1 MKTSLREFAA
11 KVRETA
17 DIVDIIGS
25 VIPLKRTGS
34 TFKALCPFH
43 REKTPSFN
51 VHPVRQIFHCFGC
64 GIGGD
69 VIKFWMMHE
78 RLDFRSAVETLAHR
92 LGLPIPELSTTPE
105 DVSREKKR
113 RLLFEVNQF
122 ALKYY
127 KKRLETKSGVEARE
141 YLSRRGVEQ
150 ELCENFQLGWATENW
165 DDFLTAA
172 GKNGYSSELLH
183 EAGLILTGKT
193 KGSFY
198 DRFRGRIIFP
208 ILDLQGH
215 CVAFGGRI
223 LSMSSDEPKYLN
235 SPETDTYKK
244 GKILY
249 GLHLAREALRGEQ
262 PALLVEG
269 YMDIIALY
277 KYGFTTGVASLG
289 TALTEDQA
297 RLLKRFTK
305 EVIFIYDG
313 DEAGQQAMLRGCEV
327 LLGQSLLVGVVVLP
341 EKDDPDTFLAH
352 HGAKTLQS
360 LIEKRIDFL
369 DFFLETGRKKFN
381 INTPEGKIAVLDM
394 LKPILEQVHQPIMF
408 NDFTMR
414 LSSGLKLEQKLIIQ
428 HIRAKSENMKKSV
441 GEIIYKQAKEGI
453 PILELGLLKILIE
466 NPDLRET
473 VQQELDSDWLTNPV
487 VKTFIQRLLQ
497 PTSGGEEINNYTGL
511 EEHVSEEEA
520 QLLREIAFLDTL
532 LPEEPGREM
541 LPIILKRLHIDHEA
555 KSRHNMVMEIQKLE
569 KEMGAD
575 KDTSG
580 LTDGIHKKTLQIW
593 QTRKNLF

>member
-51 VHPVRQIFHCFGC
+51 VHPAKQIFHCFGC

-69 VIKFWMMHE
+69 VIKFWMLHE
-78 RLDFRSAVETLAHR
+78 RLDFRSAVENLAR
-92 LGLPIPELSTTPE
+92 RIGLPVPELSATPE

-127 KKRLETKSGVEARE
+127 KKRLETKAGVEARE
-141 YLSRRGVEQ
+141 YLSRRGIEQ
-150 ELCENFQLGWATENW
+150 ELCEDFQLGWATENW

-183 EAGLILTGKT
+183 EAGLILPGKT
-193 KGSFY
+193 KGGFY

-223 LSMSSDEPKYLN
+223 LTSGEPKYLN
-235 SPETDTYKK
+235 SPETETYKK
-244 GKILY
+244 GKVLF

-262 PALLVEG
+262 SALLVEG
-269 YMDIIALY
+269 YMDLIALY
-277 KYGFTTGVASLG
+277 KFGFTTGVASLG

-369 DFFLETGRKKFN
+369 DFFFETGRKKFN
-381 INTPEGKIAVLDM
+381 INAPEGKIAVLDM

-414 LSSGLKLEQKLIIQ
+414 LSSGLNLDQKLIIQ

-441 GEIIYKQAKEGI
+441 GEVIYKQAKEGI
-453 PILELGLLKILIE
+453 PLLELGLLKILIE

-473 VQQELDSDWLTNPV
+473 VQQELNPDWLTNPV

-497 PTSGGEEINNYTGL
+497 SASGGQEISNYTGL

-520 QLLREIAFLDTL
+520 QLLREIAFWDTL
-532 LPEEPGREM
+532 MPEEPGVKM
-541 LPIILKRLHIDHEA
+541 LPIILKRLHIVHEA

-569 KEMGAD
+569 KEMSAD
-575 KDTSG
+575 KDTSD
-580 LTDGIHKKTLQIW
+580 LTDGIHQKTLQIW

>member
-51 VHPVRQIFHCFGC
+51 VHPAKQIFHCFGC

-69 VIKFWMMHE
+69 IIKFWMLHE
-78 RLDFRSAVETLAHR
+78 RLDFRSAVENLARR
-92 LGLPIPELSTTPE
+92 LGLPVPELSATPE
-105 DVSREKKR
+105 DVSKEKKR
-113 RLLFEVNQF
+113 RLLFEVNEF

-127 KKRLETKSGVEARE
+127 KKRLETKAGVEARE

-150 ELCENFQLGWATENW
+150 ELCEDFQLGWATENW
-165 DDFLTAA
+165 DDFLAAA

-183 EAGLILTGKT
+183 EAGLILPGKT

-223 LSMSSDEPKYLN
+223 LTSGEPKYLN
-235 SPETDTYKK
+235 SPETETYKK
-244 GKILY
+244 GKVLF

-269 YMDIIALY
+269 YMDLIALY
-277 KYGFTTGVASLG
+277 KFGFTTGVASLG

-341 EKDDPDTFLAH
+341 EKDDPDTFLAR

-381 INTPEGKIAVLDM
+381 INAPEGKIAVLDM

-414 LSSGLKLEQKLIIQ
+414 LSSELKLDQKLIIQ
-428 HIRAKSENMKKSV
+428 HTRAKSENMKKSV
-441 GEIIYKQAKEGI
+441 GEVIYKQAKEGI
-453 PILELGLLKILIE
+453 PLLELGLLKILIE
-466 NPDLRET
+466 NPDLREA
-473 VQQELDSDWLTNPV
+473 VQQELNPDWLTNPI
-487 VKTFIQRLLQ
+487 VKAFIQRLLQ
-497 PTSGGEEINNYTGL
+497 SASGGQEISNYTGL

-520 QLLREIAFLDTL
+520 QLLREITFLDTL
-532 LPEEPGREM
+532 MPEEPGGKM
-541 LPIILKRLHIDHEA
+541 LPIILKRLHIVHEA

-569 KEMGAD
+569 REMSAD

-580 LTDGIHKKTLQIW
+580 LTDGIHQKTLQIW

>member
-25 VIPLKRTGS
+25 IIPLKRTGS

-51 VHPVRQIFHCFGC
+51 VHPARQIFHCFGC

-69 VIKFWMMHE
+69 VIKFWMLHE
-78 RLDFRSAVETLAHR
+78 RLDFRSALETLARR
-92 LGLPIPELSTTPE
+92 LGLPVPELSATPE
-105 DVSREKKR
+105 DLSREKKR

-127 KKRLETKSGVEARE
+127 QKCLEKKAGGEARE

-150 ELCENFQLGWATENW
+150 GLWENFQLGWATENW

-172 GKNGYSSELLH
+172 GKNGYSSELLN
-183 EAGLILTGKT
+183 EAGLILPGKT
-193 KGSFY
+193 KGGFY

-223 LSMSSDEPKYLN
+223 LTSGEPKYLN
-235 SPETDTYKK
+235 SPETETYKK
-244 GKILY
+244 GKVLY

-269 YMDIIALY
+269 YMDLIALY
-277 KYGFTTGVASLG
+277 KFGFTTGVASLG

-341 EKDDPDTFLAH
+341 EKDDPDTFLAR
-352 HGAKTLQS
+352 HGTKTLQS

-369 DFFLETGRKKFN
+369 DFFFETGRKKFN

-414 LSSGLKLEQKLIIQ
+414 LSSGLKLDQKLIIQ

-441 GEIIYKQAKEGI
+441 GEVIYKQAKEGI
-453 PILELGLLKILIE
+453 PLLELGLLKILIE

-473 VQQELDSDWLTNPV
+473 VQQELDPDWLTNPIV
-487 VKTFIQRLLQ
+487 RAFIQRLLQ
-497 PTSGGEEINNYTGL
+497 SASGGQEISNYTGL

-532 LPEEPGREM
+532 MPEEPGVKM
-541 LPIILKRLHIDHEA
+541 LPIILKRLHIAHEA
-555 KSRHNMVMEIQKLE
+555 KSRHNMVMEVQKIE
-569 KEMGAD
+569 KEMSAD

-580 LTDGIHKKTLQIW
+580 LTDGIHQKTLHIW